1 MAGRLLAV
9 EPETDGV
16 VVECGCFKGG
26 SSANLSLACA
36 LVHREL
42 HVYDSFAGL
51 PEPEKWDQ
59 DHALARAEVVHHY
72 EQGMYTGTYDEVQG
86 NIRSYGAL
94 ESCRLIPGY
103 FADSLREYRTPCVLA
118 FIDVDLRDSL
128 EDCVRAI
135 WSHMAPGSALF
146 VHEAEH
152 HETAAFFFD
161 TEWWRRELDCEP
173 PGLIGAG
180 SGVGL
185 WPRAGMWGS
194 SLGFAI
200 KDPDR
205 DDYQHVI
212 APG

>member
-1 MAGRLLAV
+1 
-9 EPETDGV
+9 
-16 VVECGCFKGG
+16 
-26 SSANLSLACA
+26 
-36 LVHREL
+36 
-42 HVYDSFAGL
+42 
-51 PEPEKWDQ
+51 
-59 DHALARAEVVHHY
+59 
-72 EQGMYTGTYDEVQG
+72 MYTGTYDEVQG

-173 PGLIGAG
+173 PGGEARWDSPSRIPTGTITSTSSPRDERGWLAR
-180 SGVGL
+180 GL
-185 WPRAGMWGS
+185 R
-194 SLGFAI
+194 
-200 KDPDR
+200 
-205 DDYQHVI
+205 
-212 APG
+212 